1 MKRTEHRFRGKQ
13 IWSWCSYPPIQS
25 R

>member
-1 MKRTEHRFRGKQ
+1 MKGTEHCFRGKQ